1 MYLLLDIG
9 NTREKAALVKQGKVT
24 ALPQLAVDNLAKLPL
39 KAVYFASVASQE
51 KVALLKQLLGLDH
64 LPWRQV
70 HSDAQ
75 AYGVR
80 SCYQQPQTLGVDR
93 WLAMLGAQLLFPA
106 KNVLIVDAGTAVT
119 VDWMDNKGQHG
130 GGWIIPGLKMQQQ
143 AVVKNT
149 AKVFNSE
156 MFNGRLEP
164 GMATVTGLQNGC
176 LAAVLGAIRLAWQ
189 QTPCDKLLLTGGDS
203 KFLKPY
209 LADLPLVVEPLLI
222 FQGLARYIDM

>member
-9 NTREKAALVKQGKVT
+9 NTREKAALVKNGKVT
-24 ALPQLAVDNLAKLPL
+24 ALPQLAPDNLAKLPI

-51 KVALLKQLLGLDH
+51 KVAVIKEMLGLNH

-70 HSDAQ
+70 YSDVQ

-80 SCYQQPQTLGVDR
+80 SSYQQPQTLGVDR
-93 WLAMLGAQLLFPA
+93 WLAMLGAQLLFNGQ
-106 KNVLIVDAGTAVT
+106 NVLIADAGTAVT
-119 VDWMDNKGQHG
+119 LDWLDKSGQHG

-149 AKVFNSE
+149 AKVFNAE

-164 GMATVTGLQNGC
+164 GIDTITGLQNGC

-189 QTPCDKLLLTGGDS
+189 QTPVDMLILTGGDS
-203 KFLKPY
+203 KFLKPH
-209 LADLPLVVEPLLI
+209 LSDLPLVVEPLLI
-222 FQGLARYIDM
+222 FHGLARYIDM

>member
-9 NTREKAALVKQGKVT
+9 NTREKAALVKHGKVT
-24 ALPQLAVDNLAKLPL
+24 ALPQLAAENLAKLPI
-39 KAVYFASVASQE
+39 KAVYFATVASPE
-51 KVALLKQLLGLDH
+51 KVAVIRQLLGLDH

-80 SCYQQPQTLGVDR
+80 SSYQQPQTLGVDR

-119 VDWMDNKGQHG
+119 VDWLDQNGQHG

-156 MFNGRLEP
+156 IFNGRLEP
-164 GMATVTGLQNGC
+164 GQDTVTGLQNGC
-176 LAAVLGAIRLAWQ
+176 LAAVLGAVRLAWQ
-189 QTPCDKLLLTGGDS
+189 QTACDKLLLTGGDG
-203 KFLKPY
+203 KFIKPY
-209 LADLPLVVEPLLI
+209 LSDLPLVVEPLLI
-222 FQGLARYIDM
+222 FHGLARHIDM